1 MAGPGADL
9 DEGVQVGGG
18 ESARLL
24 PACGEHAVE
33 PLGVLRVLGGVGRRQ
48 GGDRGVQGGV
58 RGGGERVG
66 GDAGHVAEAVRF
78 EEEGAEEGLL
88 DVEHRLGR
96 WDGVEVVFVGFG
108 GVGHQAAR
116 VKSSGSRVTPRC
128 GARRWPASSGGTA
141 LPIWE
146 NCWPLLPAQG

>member
-1 MAGPGADL
+1 
-9 DEGVQVGGG
+9 GGQ
-18 ESARLL
+18 SARLL
-24 PACGEHAVE
+24 QGGGEYAVE
-33 PLGVLRVLGGVGRRQ
+33 PRGVLRVLGGIGPRQ
-48 GGDRGVQGGV
+48 GADRGIQGGV

-66 GDAGHVAEAVRF
+66 GDAVHVVQAVRV
-78 EEEGAEEGLL
+78 EEESPQEGLL

-96 WDGVEVVFVGFG
+96 WDGVKVVFVGFG

-146 NCWPLLPAQG
+146 NCWPLFPAEG